1 MVVRHAVALLAIL
14 AVAGCSAGGQPRR
27 QHASGPPLVIP
38 KPSHSPT
45 GRPRP
50 AGPGTAC
57 GPVTTVI
64 GTQARVVVVKGR
76 TTCAT
81 ALRVFHQYYD
91 PATPAE
97 GSAGLAVIDH
107 WTCESRL
114 KISTCTLRTTEI
126 QARP

>member
-1 MVVRHAVALLAIL
+1 VVVRYTVVLFALLAM
-14 AVAGCSAGGQPRR
+14 AGCSTGGHPKHQQP
-27 QHASGPPLVIP
+27 SGPPLVIP
-38 KPSHSPT
+38 KPPHAPT

-57 GPVTTVI
+57 GQVTTVI
-64 GTQARVVVVKGR
+64 GTQARVVVVTGR

-81 ALRVFHQYYD
+81 ALHVFRKYYD

-107 WTCESRL
+107 WTCASRL
-114 KISTCTLRTTEI
+114 KVSTCTLKATEI
-126 QARP
+126 QARS